1 MKLNIPHIAKL
12 ASLPIS
18 KHEEKKLEEQ
28 LIETLTYVE
37 MLQEIDTEKVQPTSH
52 VTGLENVTREDN
64 TRSSL
69 SQAQALAN
77 AKKTHEGFFVVDAI
91 LANE

>member
-12 ASLPIS
+12 ASLPITQE
-18 KHEEKKLEEQ
+18 EEKKLEEQ
-28 LIETLTYVE
+28 LVETLTYVA

-52 VTGLENVTREDN
+52 VTGLENVTREDAN
-64 TRSSL
+64 QSSL

-91 LANE
+91 FANE

>member
-1 MKLNIPHIAKL
+1 MKLDIPHIAKL
-12 ASLPIS
+12 ASLPIN
-18 KHEEKKLEEQ
+18 KQEEKKLEEQ

-37 MLQEIDTEKVQPTSH
+37 MLQEIDTKKVQPTSH
-52 VTGLENVTREDN
+52 VTGLENVTREDA

>member
-12 ASLPIS
+12 ASLPID
-18 KHEEKKLEEQ
+18 KQEEKKLEEQ
-28 LIETLTYVE
+28 LVETLTYVA

-52 VTGLENVTREDN
+52 VTGLENVTRED
-64 TRSSL
+64 TTLSSL